1 MSVEA
6 LVSELAGRGVELWFE
21 GDRLRFR
28 APKGALGE
36 AQRSQLAQQRA
47 AVVEALRRAAEERV
61 QTFPLSSSQQS
72 LWFLHQ
78 QAPDSAAYHVA
89 LSMRLQSTVDVAGLG
104 RAVQA
109 LVDRHASLR
118 TSYVTDESGVPA
130 QHVPGARRASLE
142 LFEVPGVDD
151 ADLKRRVE
159 ADYRRPFDLERDLML
174 RASLYQRGPTD
185 SVLLITVHHIAA
197 DGWSLMIVLEELF
210 KLYSEDTGGPPASL
224 SRPALEY
231 SDYVK
236 WQAESLAG
244 PEGERLWEA
253 WRDRLAAPRPQLELP
268 ADRPRPRVQTFR
280 GASLPLE
287 LGAELTASI
296 KRLALAENTTPFVV
310 LLGAFQVLLHRLS
323 GAEDV
328 IVGSPT
334 FGRSKNEFMRVVG
347 DFVNSVPLRSR
358 PHGSTPFR
366 EFLGTLKETVL
377 RALEAQDLPLPVIV
391 QRLQPERDSSRSPL
405 FDTLF
410 VLQRFDQF
418 KELQGLL
425 TGDESEPA
433 IELGGLRISGYP
445 LDQQEGQ
452 FDLALQMVER
462 DGSLHGVFKYS
473 TDLFDRGTVQG
484 FAKDFLALLAKL
496 VENPASRLE
505 ELPEPSGKDT
515 PAARARALLAA
526 LRARDVR
533 LFVQGGKL
541 RANAPKGAIT
551 PELQEQIANEREQ
564 LLALLENQTEADSGA
579 VAAAIRPI
587 PRTPPLPI
595 SAAQQRLWFLDRM
608 QGGGPQYNIGL
619 TVRLLGRVDAAA
631 LERAV
636 AEVVRRHESLR
647 TNIGERDGMADVVI
661 RENCSWRLEHADLSG
676 FGAEME
682 AEAARRVREHLATPF
697 ELARGSLV
705 RTLLLRLGPDAFV
718 FDLCMHHA
726 ITDGW
731 SMLIALRE
739 ICELYSAFAAGRA
752 PELAPLSIQYVDY
765 AAWERQRLHS
775 GQLRPML
782 GYWKERLAGAPAL
795 LELPTDRPR
804 PATQSFR
811 GRRSLLEFDA
821 ELIESVKQFSRKHEA
836 TLFMTLLGV
845 WQLLLHRVSGQDDVC
860 VGSPVANR
868 DRPELEAIIGCF
880 VNNVVFRSSARDDE
894 SFLDYL
900 RRQKTSVLS
909 ALDHR
914 DLPFDVLVEGLK
926 PERSSSHAPVFQ
938 VLFAL
943 QSYVERLPSIPG
955 VELEFEQEADI
966 GVSRFDLV
974 SELVEHQGRFRALY
988 EYSTDLFDERTI
1000 RRLHAHFEALLRS
1013 AVAAP
1018 ATRIRDLAL
1027 FDAEDARLL
1036 AEWNATELEHDRSRA
1051 VHQLFEASAR
1061 ARPEAIAV
1069 LDGSRSY
1076 SFAELEARANRLAR
1090 VLRDHGVTQRSLV
1103 AVCVDRTVDMPLVLA
1118 AVHKA
1123 GAAYV
1128 PLDPAHPSDRLR
1140 YVLEDA
1146 GVACAVTLSRFKSL
1160 LGSEAKVIALDELD
1174 AELAAVSPEPLG
1186 LDVRPED
1193 LAYVIYTS
1201 GSTGKPKG
1209 VEVEHR
1215 NVVAFLEAMR
1225 LAPGFVEGD
1234 RLLAVTTLSFDIAG
1248 LEMWLPLMVGGKIVV
1263 ASRGDVLDGERL
1275 MALLVEHDI
1284 TVLQATPATF
1294 RLLLEAGWSGKRNL
1308 KVLCG
1313 GEALPRD
1320 LAIALWERVGELWN
1334 VYGPTETTIWSTT
1347 CRIQDPRAAITV
1359 GHPIQNTRIYVL
1371 EPSGQPAPV
1380 GVPGE
1385 LCIAGEGVAR
1395 GYRNRPELTAEKFV
1409 TITLPDGKNERI
1421 YRTGDVARLRNDG
1434 SIDFLGRRD
1443 HQVKVRG
1450 YRIELG
1456 EIEAVLAAD
1465 PDVKECVVSARED
1478 TPGDVRL
1485 VAYFVPQRGKTVDLD
1500 VARATLR
1507 SKLPEY
1513 MVPNLFVSLE
1523 ALPLT
1528 PNGKIDRK
1536 ALPAPASGGAP
1547 TPASAAL
1554 EDVPMT
1560 PIQRRVL
1567 ASWREVLRV
1576 ERVGL
1581 YDNFF
1586 DIGGHSLLVVKLHA
1600 ALKREFS
1607 AEIELVD
1614 LFQWTTVA
1622 AQAERLSSEG
1632 PGRSAIDRAKARAA
1646 RQADG

>member
-1 MSVEA
+1 
-6 LVSELAGRGVELWFE
+6 
-21 GDRLRFR
+21 
-28 APKGALGE
+28 
-36 AQRSQLAQQRA
+36 
-47 AVVEALRRAAEERV
+47 
-61 QTFPLSSSQQS
+61 
-72 LWFLHQ
+72 
-78 QAPDSAAYHVA
+78 
-89 LSMRLQSTVDVAGLG
+89 
-104 RAVQA
+104 
-109 LVDRHASLR
+109 
-118 TSYVTDESGVPA
+118 
-130 QHVPGARRASLE
+130 
-142 LFEVPGVDD
+142 
-151 ADLKRRVE
+151 
-159 ADYRRPFDLERDLML
+159 
-174 RASLYQRGPTD
+174 
-185 SVLLITVHHIAA
+185 
-197 DGWSLMIVLEELF
+197 
-210 KLYSEDTGGPPASL
+210 
-224 SRPALEY
+224 
-231 SDYVK
+231 
-236 WQAESLAG
+236 
-244 PEGERLWEA
+244 
-253 WRDRLAAPRPQLELP
+253 
-268 ADRPRPRVQTFR
+268 
-280 GASLPLE
+280 
-287 LGAELTASI
+287 
-296 KRLALAENTTPFVV
+296 
-310 LLGAFQVLLHRLS
+310 
-323 GAEDV
+323 
-328 IVGSPT
+328 
-334 FGRSKNEFMRVVG
+334 
-347 DFVNSVPLRSR
+347 
-358 PHGSTPFR
+358 
-366 EFLGTLKETVL
+366 
-377 RALEAQDLPLPVIV
+377 
-391 QRLQPERDSSRSPL
+391 
-405 FDTLF
+405 
-410 VLQRFDQF
+410 
-418 KELQGLL
+418 
-425 TGDESEPA
+425 
-433 IELGGLRISGYP
+433 
-445 LDQQEGQ
+445 
-452 FDLALQMVER
+452 
-462 DGSLHGVFKYS
+462 
-473 TDLFDRGTVQG
+473 
-484 FAKDFLALLAKL
+484 
-496 VENPASRLE
+496 
-505 ELPEPSGKDT
+505 
-515 PAARARALLAA
+515 
-526 LRARDVR
+526 
-533 LFVQGGKL
+533 
-541 RANAPKGAIT
+541 
-551 PELQEQIANEREQ
+551 
-564 LLALLENQTEADSGA
+564 
-579 VAAAIRPI
+579 
-587 PRTPPLPI
+587 
-595 SAAQQRLWFLDRM
+595 
-608 QGGGPQYNIGL
+608 
-619 TVRLLGRVDAAA
+619 
-631 LERAV
+631 
-636 AEVVRRHESLR
+636 
-647 TNIGERDGMADVVI
+647 
-661 RENCSWRLEHADLSG
+661 
-676 FGAEME
+676 
-682 AEAARRVREHLATPF
+682 
-697 ELARGSLV
+697 
-705 RTLLLRLGPDAFV
+705 
-718 FDLCMHHA
+718 
-726 ITDGW
+726 
-731 SMLIALRE
+731 
-739 ICELYSAFAAGRA
+739 
-752 PELAPLSIQYVDY
+752 
-765 AAWERQRLHS
+765 
-775 GQLRPML
+775 
-782 GYWKERLAGAPAL
+782 
-795 LELPTDRPR
+795 
-804 PATQSFR
+804 
-811 GRRSLLEFDA
+811 
-821 ELIESVKQFSRKHEA
+821 
-836 TLFMTLLGV
+836 
-845 WQLLLHRVSGQDDVC
+845 
-860 VGSPVANR
+860 
-868 DRPELEAIIGCF
+868 
-880 VNNVVFRSSARDDE
+880 
-894 SFLDYL
+894 
-900 RRQKTSVLS
+900 
-909 ALDHR
+909 
-914 DLPFDVLVEGLK
+914 
-926 PERSSSHAPVFQ
+926 
-938 VLFAL
+938 
-943 QSYVERLPSIPG
+943 
-955 VELEFEQEADI
+955 
-966 GVSRFDLV
+966 
-974 SELVEHQGRFRALY
+974 
-988 EYSTDLFDERTI
+988 
-1000 RRLHAHFEALLRS
+1000 
-1013 AVAAP
+1013 
-1018 ATRIRDLAL
+1018 
-1027 FDAEDARLL
+1027 
-1036 AEWNATELEHDRSRA
+1036 EHDRSRA

-1069 LDGSRSY
+1069 LDGTRSY

-1090 VLRDHGVTQRSLV
+1090 VLRDQGVTQRSLV
-1103 AVCVDRTVDMPLVLA
+1103 AVCVDRTLDMPVVLA

-1128 PLDPAHPSDRLR
+1128 PLDPSHPSDRLR

-1146 GVACAVTLSRFKSL
+1146 GVACAVTLSRFKPL
-1160 LGSEAKVIALDELD
+1160 LGSEAKLIALDELD

-1263 ASRGDVLDGERL
+1263 ASRADVLDGERL

-1409 TITLPDGKNERI
+1409 SITLPDGKNERI

-1485 VAYFVPQRGKTVDLD
+1485 VAYFVPQRGKVVDLD
-1500 VARATLR
+1500 AARATLR

-1536 ALPAPASGGAP
+1536 ALPAPASAAAP
-1547 TPASAAL
+1547 AAPSAAQ